1 MSSHQLQTEIEI
13 NAGPERLWAILTDF
27 AAYPE
32 WNPFIRS
39 IVGVPEKG
47 ARLTV
52 RMQPSGAKGMTF
64 RPVVVVADAGREF
77 RWLGHLLLP
86 GIFDGEHSF
95 VIRPLAGGKVLFQQS
110 ELFRGVLVPLFRG
123 SLDRDTRRGFEEM
136 NQALKVRAE
145 AGNNQG

>member
-32 WNPFIRS
+32 WNPFIRT

-52 RMQPSGAKGMTF
+52 RLQPSGAKGMTF
-64 RPVVVVADAGREF
+64 RPVVVAADAGREF

-95 VIRPLAGGKVLFQQS
+95 VIRPLADGKVLFQHS
-110 ELFRGVLVPLFRG
+110 EKFRGVLVPLFRG

-145 AGNNQG
+145 AGSRKA

>member
-1 MSSHQLQTEIEI
+1 
-13 NAGPERLWAILTDF
+13 
-27 AAYPE
+27 
-32 WNPFIRS
+32 
-39 IVGVPEKG
+39 
-47 ARLTV
+47 
-52 RMQPSGAKGMTF
+52 MTF